1 MIVVPEIPDASSPLS
16 IKSCNLTV
24 VFGIVLFTEGRF
36 SGGSHGFII
45 GHITPEAY
53 VGGEIAYVRNNDI
66 IEIDAENYTINTINI
81 SKEDLKNRDDYQ
93 KARTNFKYNRE
104 KGYLNKYRHL
114 VTPASLG
121 CYIN

>member
-1 MIVVPEIPDASSPLS
+1 MSGKIGSITTDIVADGLVFNMDAANRAS
-16 IKSCNLTV
+16 
-24 VFGIVLFTEGRF
+24 
-36 SGGSHGFII
+36 
-45 GHITPEAY
+45 Y
-53 VGGEIAYVRNNDI
+53 VEFNTTSFN
-66 IEIDAENYTINTINI
+66 TINTINI
-81 SKEDLKNRDDYQ
+81 SKGDLKNRDDYQ